1 MNDEKRLNGMMRAKL
16 EEGIE
21 QGLEKGLE
29 KGREEGRSEER
40 TDMVLKMYSKGMSA
54 EDISALLDIPLAEI
68 NIVLTSA

>member
-1 MNDEKRLNGMMRAKL
+1 MPKRLNGMMRAKL

-21 QGLEKGLE
+21 QGLEKG
-29 KGREEGRSEER
+29 REEER

-54 EDISALLDIPLAEI
+54 EDISALLDISLAEI